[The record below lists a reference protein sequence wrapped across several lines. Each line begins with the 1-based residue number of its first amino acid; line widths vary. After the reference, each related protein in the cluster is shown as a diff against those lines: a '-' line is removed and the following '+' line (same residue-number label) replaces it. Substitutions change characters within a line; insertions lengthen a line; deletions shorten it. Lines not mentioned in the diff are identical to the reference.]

1 MAESHTRKIILLV
14 DDERSVRETIRGFLP
29 DDLYDVLECENARKA
44 LEVAAQISLDL
55 MITDAMLPNMK
66 GRDLA
71 ARICTIQPKLKV
83 LFVSGYSSDTLINH
97 GIFPPGAYFIGKPIA
112 ERILLSKVRNILDQG
127 DPWRVVSGAP

>member
-1 MAESHTRKIILLV
+1 MAGFVPRKVILLV
-14 DDERSVRETIRGFLP
+14 DDEKIVRETIRGLLP
-29 DDLYDVLECENARKA
+29 ADLYDILESESARKA

-71 ARICTIQPKLKV
+71 ARISTIQPKLKV

-97 GIFPPGAYFIGKPIA
+97 GIFPPG
-112 ERILLSKVRNILDQG
+112 
-127 DPWRVVSGAP
+127 